1 MNVIQTKHTKA
12 FTLLEVL
19 ISIGLLGIVIVA
31 LFSTVSMMK
40 DSNSQ
45 LLGYLEKAKKVTK
58 ATKVLY
64 LDIIS
69 SDGNIEIKKDEFSQ
83 LCIEETKNSL
93 YALSV
98 AKVCWLVL
106 KKDNTLVRVEGNNY
120 HLPTK
125 LEERV
130 EVNPVMKHVELF
142 DVYHKKDKVLVFLKE
157 RGKEAI
163 SFMIQGILNP
173 VLQVL
178 PNGTKI
184 MRDGRKILRDGT
196 QILKDGSKILPD
208 GRIVP
213 PPKKKPV
220 KGRTGTNGRPANGS
234 THTPQ
239 NPVKGQG
246 QPSALPPG
254 ETPLEQNTF

>member
-1 MNVIQTKHTKA
+1 MNVIKTKHTKA

-19 ISIGLLGIVIVA
+19 ISIGLLGIVVVA

-45 LLGYLEKAKKVTK
+45 LLSYLEKAKKITK

-69 SDGNIEIKKDEFSQ
+69 SDGRISIKKDEFSR
-83 LCIEETKNSL
+83 LCMEETKNSL
-93 YALSV
+93 YALPL

-125 LEERV
+125 QEEKV

-142 DVYHKKDKVLVFLKE
+142 DVYHKKDKVLVFLKQK
-157 RGKEAI
+157 GKEPI
-163 SFMIQGILNP
+163 TFMIQGILNP
-173 VLQVL
+173 VLKTL
-178 PNGTKI
+178 ANGTKI

-208 GRIVP
+208 GTVIP
-213 PPKKKPV
+213 APKKQKPV
-220 KGRTGTNGRPANGS
+220 KS
-234 THTPQ
+234 STPQ
-239 NPVKGQG
+239 KPPVAPRGGVVAPKTKV
-246 QPSALPPG
+246 PSSISK
-254 ETPLEQNTF
+254 